1 MATPNL
7 PLRNIH
13 ATESIPWWPLAP
25 GWWLLI
31 AATILVATAVWWWRR
46 AQAQRRARVRGYF
59 DQELERFE
67 TPAAQVG
74 MMSELLRRAARLHQ
88 PQAAHLQGEE
98 WLAVLN
104 RGLKD
109 RPFRDELGALILDGG
124 FRRDVAVAD
133 RDRLRDAAERR
144 FMRWVRNV

>member
-31 AATILVATAVWWWRR
+31 AAMAILATALWWWRR
-46 AQAQRRARVRGYF
+46 AQAQRRARVRAYF
-59 DQELERFE
+59 DHELERGE

-74 MMSELLRRAARLHQ
+74 IMSELLRRAARLHQ

-109 RPFRDELGALILDGG
+109 QPFREDLGTLILDGG
-124 FRRDVAVAD
+124 FRRDVSVQD
-133 RDRLRDAAERR
+133 RDRLRAAVEQR
-144 FMRWVRNV
+144 FMRWVRSV